1 MINSFLDSGSM
12 PVLERLVQFTSQRH
26 KVLVNNIAN
35 LSTPYYKPTDLS
47 PQDFQATLRRA
58 IDQRRQ
64 SADRSLAPLQMQDTD
79 ELSFEQGRTVAK
91 PRPSNDGLLYHDQNN
106 RDLERTMQRLAEN
119 TLAHNAGIELI
130 RSEFRTMEM
139 AVRERI

>member
-1 MINSFLDSGSM
+1 MINTFLDTGAM
-12 PVLERLVQFTSQRH
+12 PALERLVQFTSQRH
-26 KVLVNNIAN
+26 KTLVNNIAN
-35 LSTPYYKPTDLS
+35 LSTPYFKPTDLN

-58 IDQRRQ
+58 IDERRNA
-64 SADRSLAPLQMQDTD
+64 ADRSIAPLRMKDTD

-91 PRPSNDGLLYHDQNN
+91 PRPSNDGVLYHDQNN

-119 TLAHNAGIELI
+119 TLAHNAGVELI

-139 AVRERI
+139 ALRERI